1 MCGCEK
7 RCRFLR
13 QRIAQAIQHAS
24 ERDVC
29 SSLLSLSLTDCLGRP
44 FTRAF
49 TLHARRERQ
58 EKQGRKGWKRIR
70 EPHHVHTREK
80 KRFPFPFSPASGF
93 SLSLSLEQTI
103 ASRERGF
110 TNICFSLFLLPSSSL
125 LSCAKTRCKAHP
137 SASVALSHA
146 YAHTQT
152 HTHALIHSKMR
163 ITCIQEDR

>member
-1 MCGCEK
+1 MWVREK
-7 RCRFLR
+7 VSIPASKDRASDSARERERCLL
-13 QRIAQAIQHAS
+13 
-24 ERDVC
+24 
-29 SSLLSLSLTDCLGRP
+29 LLSLSLTDCLGRP

-93 SLSLSLEQTI
+93 SLSLEQTI

-152 HTHALIHSKMR
+152 QTHTHSYTQRCGSLVSRR
-163 ITCIQEDR
+163 IDE